1 MWRWGNLRWGFWSR
15 REPGSNGGVL
25 SAGPAGRRVALT
37 NLSSTHQR
45 AELYGAKDL
54 LKPLDRRWYCE
65 EVGRG
70 HWTSGSLK
78 LGPLSTGKVHSPGPL
93 ACLWTHWVT
102 LGAHHWYECLPWP
115 LATSSGPLPIRAA
128 PGERERETPSLYLA
142 PEGCH
147 SKPAVLKQAYIRI
160 THSQDDGDRLVGG
173 GSWGKPWLSLSSQ
186 PDSWVVSLAV
196 WPFVWSKTSWFKE
209 AVPEKKKNL

>member
-1 MWRWGNLRWGFWSR
+1 MQRWGNLRWGFWSS

-37 NLSSTHQR
+37 NLSSTYQR

-54 LKPLDRRWYCE
+54 PKPLGRRGYCE

-78 LGPLSTGKVHSPGPL
+78 LGPLSTGKVHSPGRL

-128 PGERERETPSLYLA
+128 PRERERHPLSLLPLKDA
-142 PEGCH
+142 PLSQQCSNKSTSE
-147 SKPAVLKQAYIRI
+147 SPILKMMVI
-160 THSQDDGDRLVGG
+160 GWLGVGVGG
-173 GSWGKPWLSLSSQ
+173 NH
-186 PDSWVVSLAV
+186 D
-196 WPFVWSKTSWFKE
+196 
-209 AVPEKKKNL
+209 